1 MKSTCLFLSLCLTI
15 ACCGLSGCQPVPPPA
30 PDPLDNLKITD
41 LQDTTSD
48 QKQADYLINFR
59 VIQYLMDPNELAK
72 LEPVYANNPQRQL
85 HFQNDHAFEA
95 NGFAVAMKSRQDGTT
110 IARALSDA
118 GASRLGQTFLS
129 IPPDSTEILSSISFY
144 QPQSISFVASQDDL
158 TNEYLY
164 PGCLGWTI
172 FAQNSAVRNTI
183 ILKLAPAYWQT
194 GVEDLRSKLG
204 KPPINY
210 NLFDFAAFQTR
221 LKEGDFLLLAPS
233 RLMMETTTLNQALFM
248 QPGKKIQAKCF
259 VLILESAGL

>member
-15 ACCGLSGCQPVPPPA
+15 AGCVLSGCQPVPPPA
-30 PDPLDNLKITD
+30 SDPMDNLKITD
-41 LQDTTSD
+41 LQDTTAD
-48 QKQADYLINFR
+48 RKQADYLINFR
-59 VIQYLMDPNELAK
+59 IIQYLMDPNDLSR
-72 LEPVYANNPQRQL
+72 LEPVYTKNAQRQL
-85 HFQNDHAFEA
+85 HFQNAGAFEA
-95 NGFAVAMKSRQDGTT
+95 NGLAVAMKSRQDSTE

-144 QPQSISFVASQDDL
+144 QPQSISFFASPDVV
-158 TNEYLY
+158 TNESLY

-194 GVEDLRSKLG
+194 GGEDFRTKLG
-204 KPPINY
+204 KPPVNY
-210 NLFDFAAFQTR
+210 NLFEFAAFQTR

-233 RLMMETTTLNQALFM
+233 RLLMDNPTLNQALFM
-248 QPGKKIQAKCF
+248 QPGRKIQAKCF
-259 VLILESAGL
+259 VLVLESAGL